1 MKDFKIIDA
10 RKRTF
15 TGKKFTLNHTFS
27 ENEIFIL
34 FVSSGKCKAVLNDT
48 HYTLSPGEFLISIGK
63 ASLSYCFSDSRD
75 ATFYCVHASF
85 LEEAFSQDDF
95 SLSSGVYRTLDTR
108 SVKIAFIR
116 ILKEYSLRSSFA
128 AIRLSSLFTE
138 LLCTLSESLSEHSE
152 AAKEAIRLAEDI
164 NKDFISEFDV
174 STYSDRVGLSKD
186 RFSVIF
192 RERYGY
198 APYKY
203 QLMLR
208 INEATYLLKHTDLPI
223 CKISELLGFSNQ
235 LYFSSAY
242 KTQTGYS
249 PTKMRKGQL

>member
-1 MKDFKIIDA
+1 MKDFEIIDA

-15 TGKKFTLNHTFS
+15 TGKKFTLKYTFS
-27 ENEIFIL
+27 GNEIFIL
-34 FVSSGKCKAVLNDT
+34 FIGGGKCKAILNDT
-48 HYTLSPGEFLISIGK
+48 PCTISPGEFLISIGE
-63 ASLSYCFSDSRD
+63 AYLSYCFSDLKD
-75 ATFYCVHASF
+75 ATLYCVHASF
-85 LEEAFSQDDF
+85 LEEAFLQNDF
-95 SLSSGVYRTLDTR
+95 SLSSGVYQSLDER
-108 SVKIAFIR
+108 SVKIAFAKI
-116 ILKEYSLRSSFA
+116 IKEYSLKSSFTT
-128 AIRLSSLFTE
+128 IRLPSLFTE
-138 LLCTLSESLSEHSE
+138 LLCTLSESIREHS
-152 AAKEAIRLAEDI
+152 AAVKEAIRLAEDI
-164 NKDFISEFDV
+164 NKDFISGFDV

-208 INEATYLLKHTDLPI
+208 INEATYLLRHTDLPI
-223 CKISELLGFSNQ
+223 SKISQMLGFSNQ

-249 PTKMRKGQL
+249 PTKIRKGQL